1 MQKYAIIL
9 DGIVINSIEYE
20 LEPNHPIPGFDSAC
34 IAVQSEI
41 AGPGY
46 TYKNG
51 LFTAPS
57 PYPSWI
63 LENKILSI
71 SERCKSICYLLFAN
85 DGVNIVK
92 TEGNYVFSSYIN

>member
-63 LENKILSI
+63 LENNIWIPPISI
-71 SERCKSICYLLFAN
+71 PESGGPYVWDEATKSWATI
-85 DGVNIVK
+85 
-92 TEGNYVFSSYIN
+92 